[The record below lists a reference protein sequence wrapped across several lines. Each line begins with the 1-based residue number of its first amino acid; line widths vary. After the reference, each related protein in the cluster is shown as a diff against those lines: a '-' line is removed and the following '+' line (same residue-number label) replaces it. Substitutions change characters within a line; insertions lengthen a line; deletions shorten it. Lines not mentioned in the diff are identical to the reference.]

1 MTQTDRALALS
12 TRSRLAVAPRC
23 SMSILLATTL
33 LLLPAA
39 CEKSPGTKERAESSG
54 KHTVSGD
61 EKPVAS
67 PPNTDPSANQATDN
81 VPVIVA
87 LGDSL
92 TEGFG
97 VPEEQNWPSRLQ
109 RRLAEAGYPHRVV
122 NAGISGDTSAGGLAR
137 MDWLLRQRVD
147 ILIVELGANDG
158 LRGIDPNVT
167 RRNLSAIIEQG
178 KSHGVTVVLAG
189 MRMAFN
195 VGPDYLRRFN
205 GLYPKLAEQHG
216 VAFIPFI
223 LEGVATRRDLNQSDG
238 IHPTGEG
245 YELVTENVW
254 KVLQPLLKK
263 S

>member
-1 MTQTDRALALS
+1 MD
-12 TRSRLAVAPRC
+12 
-23 SMSILLATTL
+23 
-33 LLLPAA
+33 
-39 CEKSPGTKERAESSG
+39 
-54 KHTVSGD
+54 D
-61 EKPVAS
+61 
-67 PPNTDPSANQATDN
+67 

-97 VPEEQNWPSRLQ
+97 VPEEQNWPSQLQ

-137 MDWLLRQRVD
+137 MDWLFKQRVD

-158 LRGIDPNVT
+158 LRGIDPAVT
-167 RRNLSAIIEQG
+167 RQNLAAIIEQG
-178 KSHGVTVVLAG
+178 KAHGATVVLAG
-189 MRMAFN
+189 MRMGLN

-205 GLYPKLAEQHG
+205 GLFPELAEQQR

-223 LEGVATRRDLNQSDG
+223 LYGVATRRELNQSDG

-245 YELVTENVW
+245 HKVVTENVW

-263 S
+263 D

>member
-1 MTQTDRALALS
+1 MNPSGIPRRRALAVF
-12 TRSRLAVAPRC
+12 LAAAL
-23 SMSILLATTL
+23 LLA
-33 LLLPAA
+33 PAA
-39 CEKSPGTKERAESSG
+39 CEKSPASKDRKESSG
-54 KHTVSGD
+54 EHAMPNEAKQAAQAAPTD
-61 EKPVAS
+61 TAPVDS
-67 PPNTDPSANQATDN
+67 
-81 VPVIVA
+81 VPVIVT

-158 LRGIDPNVT
+158 LRGVDPRDT
-167 RRNLSAIIEQG
+167 RRNLSAIIARG
-178 KSHGVTVVLAG
+178 KAHGAVVVLAG

-195 VGPDYLRRFN
+195 VGPDYQRQFN
-205 GLYPKLAEQHG
+205 ELYPELARQHG

-238 IHPTGEG
+238 IHPTGAG
-245 YELVTENVW
+245 HELVTENVW
-254 KVLQPLLKK
+254 RILQPLLKK
-263 S
+263 G